1 MSANDQNLKLTKDS
15 TTKLVSLLFLINKN
29 TKVYDYIKFF
39 IGEKQRFVIIIIFFF
54 FEHNIVMNKQI
65 KIVLII
71 INLVI
76 QRYIIIIVVPT
87 QGGHIATKNVSS

>member
-39 IGEKQRFVIIIIFFF
+39 IGEKQRFVIIIIIFFF
-54 FEHNIVMNKQI
+54 
-65 KIVLII
+65 LSII
-71 INLVI
+71 
-76 QRYIIIIVVPT
+76 
-87 QGGHIATKNVSS
+87 